1 MIGRT
6 PKSAIAKLPPAS
18 TRGQMSVEEAI
29 ARRRS
34 VREYSNKPISLAQL
48 SQLLWAAQGIT
59 EPSRELR
66 AAPSA
71 GALYPLEVYAVV
83 KEGGVTGL
91 DAGIYHYLA
100 KENSLTLVR
109 GGDCTSKLKEA
120 AFDQDAVGFAAVNLV
135 MTAVVQ
141 RTMAKYGERGV
152 QYAFQEAGH
161 AAENVFLQAQSLG
174 LAALV
179 AGAFDDDAVRAVL
192 GVGALE
198 RPVYIQPTGVP
209 VT

>member
-1 MIGRT
+1 
-6 PKSAIAKLPPAS
+6 
-18 TRGQMSVEEAI
+18 MSVEEAI

-141 RTMAKYGERGV
+141 RTTAKYGERGV